1 MPQLEL
7 APLQEYSAFRR
18 LALGSWRTTKD
29 PTIYGSLDV
38 RIEQCI
44 AYLEAFRR
52 RTGLRLTVTHL
63 VTKALGD
70 ALRRCPEA
78 NAVLR
83 FNRIYLRKH
92 VDISILVVQTDEGE
106 SKVDLAAAKVTDVD
120 QKSLYQ
126 LVQECEDIIQ
136 KVRHRQD
143 KGMEAGKKSTGR
155 IPLFLMGW
163 ALDLISFLMFTLNL
177 DLTRFGIPRDPFG
190 GATVTNVGTLGIDT
204 AYVPL
209 VPYTRVPIFLAPG
222 AIKDVPVVEGDQVVP
237 GKVLRLN
244 ATFDHRFVDGFH
256 TMILARTIR
265 KYLEDPFHHFDAIES
280 LPEKSELQQK

>member
-1 MPQLEL
+1 MPALDL
-7 APLQEYSAFRR
+7 VPLKEYSAFRR
-18 LALGSWRTTKD
+18 LALGSWRSVKD

-38 RIEQCI
+38 RMEKCIE
-44 AYLEAFRR
+44 YLEAFRH

-70 ALRRCPEA
+70 ALKRCPEA

-83 FNRIYLRKH
+83 FNRIYLRKT
-92 VDISILVVQTDEGE
+92 VDISVLVVQTDEGE
-106 SKVDLAAAKVTDVD
+106 SKVDLAAARISQVD

-126 LVQECEDIIQ
+126 LVLECEEIIR

-143 KGMEAGKKSTGR
+143 KAMEAGKKSTSH
-155 IPLFLMGW
+155 IPLILMGF
-163 ALDLISFLMFTLNL
+163 ALDLISFLMYTLNL
-177 DLTRFGIPRDPFG
+177 DLSRFGIPKDPFG

-209 VPYTRVPIFLAPG
+209 VHYTRVPIFIAPG
-222 AIKDVPVVEGDQVVP
+222 AIKDMPVVEGDKVVP
-237 GKVLRLN
+237 GKVIRLN

-256 TMILARTIR
+256 TMILSKTIR
-265 KYLEDPFHHFDAIES
+265 SYLEDPFKHFDPIES
-280 LPEKSELQQK
+280 LPQKDPTG